1 MKFIYSIIILLST
14 NLFLQAQQPVFRYV
28 EEFPEFPGGEDAMYG
43 FIAKTAIYPTDAYQK
58 SKQGK
63 VFVEFIVEA
72 NGQLNEI
79 KVVKGIFPSLDSEAV
94 RIIKAMPKW
103 KPGKQNGEAVRVYNS
118 IPIEFI
124 LGDETNDENIPKALM
139 PVFLLVNDQKMKEAN
154 EKLDEL
160 MEAQP
165 SNLDF
170 LSTKAIFYLQANRLD
185 EACQMM
191 TKVRALG
198 DEIGYTSYTTRKEL
212 VDLMLEYCKSE

>member
-1 MKFIYSIIILLST
+1 MKFIYSIIILIST
-14 NLFLQAQQPVFRYV
+14 NFFLQAQQPVFRYV
-28 EEFPEFPGGEDAMYG
+28 EQFPEFPGGEGAMYG
-43 FIAKTAIYPTDAYQK
+43 FLAKTAIYPTDAYQK

-103 KPGKQNGEAVRVYNS
+103 KPGKQNGIAVRVYHS
-118 IPIEFI
+118 LPIDFT
-124 LGDETNDENIPKALM
+124 LDEGTNDENIPKALM

-160 MEAQP
+160 IQVEP

-191 TKVRALG
+191 NKVKDLG
-198 DEIGYTSYTTRKEL
+198 DETGYTSYTTKKEL

>member
-1 MKFIYSIIILLST
+1 
-14 NLFLQAQQPVFRYV
+14 
-28 EEFPEFPGGEDAMYG
+28 
-43 FIAKTAIYPTDAYQK
+43 
-58 SKQGK
+58 
-63 VFVEFIVEA
+63 
-72 NGQLNEI
+72 
-79 KVVKGIFPSLDSEAV
+79 
-94 RIIKAMPKW
+94 
-103 KPGKQNGEAVRVYNS
+103 VRVYNS
-118 IPIEFI
+118 LPIEFI

>member
-14 NLFLQAQQPVFRYV
+14 NLFLQAQQPVYREV
-28 EEFPEFPGGEDAMYG
+28 EQFPEFLGGEENMGA
-43 FIAKTAIYPTDAYQK
+43 FISKTVIYPTDAFQQK
-58 SKQGK
+58 KQGRAI
-63 VFVEFIVEA
+63 VEFIVEA
-72 NGQLNEI
+72 NGQLSNVKVI
-79 KVVKGIFPSLDSEAV
+79 KGVFPSIDSEAV
-94 RIIKAMPKW
+94 RIVKSMPKW
-103 KPGKQNGEAVRVYNS
+103 RPGKLNGVAVRVYYTLPMN
-118 IPIEFI
+118 FQ
-124 LGDETNDENIPKALM
+124 LDEGTNDENIPKDLM

-212 VDLMLEYCKSE
+212 VDLMREYCKSE